1 MFRTFTERRARK
13 EQDQQRELSVRLRSP
28 EPEVRAAAAGEV
40 ARVRDTAWAIRE
52 LAQAMDREPSPTW
65 FDAVAGPFCDAV
77 CRDRAVRERVERMF
91 AAHADAPVELVRA
104 WTALLAEFGAGAA
117 SDTVDDELAAEVGDR
132 LRRVSE
138 QGGKPHELSGTDPDS
153 LDYVVTFGVT
163 VELLH
168 DAVRRYV
175 PLPADDIERTRRETR
190 ETLDRALVHPAR
202 SDDRHALLVSHCEP
216 PDDETWADRQL
227 AALRIGEALDLCGSA
242 EPDRV
247 ALGVQALALMLHLN
261 QVCLHDTVR
270 ETLDRLCVPDQDP
283 FTFSEVLS
291 CYPALHA
298 DRRLDDP
305 PVELFLAAL
314 GHADPLVRAHAAAG
328 LDTIAP
334 GLPEESRAVAALI
347 EAMEHDPDIEV
358 VRSAAYALATIPCSE
373 EADTRA
379 ASAALAGK
387 AAGSADP
394 GLRVASVDGAIHRD
408 EPGAHDALTAELRRP
423 DVEARFI
430 SSVDLFLDLGKLP
443 PKDVTAQWAR
453 LLERLRQDGWPDR
466 PNEHEDGDNTQPAFR
481 MALLELTL
489 DKMRAYDA

>member
-13 EQDQQRELSVRLRSP
+13 EQEEQRELSVRLRSP
-28 EPEVRAAAAGEV
+28 EPEVRVTAAGEIAQV
-40 ARVRDTAWAIRE
+40 KDTAWAIRE
-52 LAQAMDREPSPTW
+52 LAQAMDREPSPLW

-91 AAHADAPVELVRA
+91 AAHADEPVELVRA

-117 SDTVDDELAAEVGDR
+117 LDTVDDELAAEVGAR
-132 LRRVSE
+132 LRRVRE
-138 QGGKPHELSGTDPDS
+138 NGGMPHELSGADPDS

-168 DAVRRYV
+168 DAVRRYA

-190 ETLDRALVHPAR
+190 ETLERALAHPAR
-202 SDDRHALLVSHCEP
+202 SDDRHALLVSHCEL
-216 PDDETWADRQL
+216 PDDETWADRRL
-227 AALRIGEALDLCGSA
+227 AALRIREALDLCGSA

-247 ALGVQALALMLHLN
+247 ALGVEALDIMLHFN
-261 QVCLHDTVR
+261 HVCLNDAVR
-270 ETLDRLCVPDQDP
+270 ETLDGLCVPDQDP

-298 DRRLDDP
+298 DRRLADP
-305 PVELFLAAL
+305 PVEMFLAAL
-314 GHADPLVRAHAAAG
+314 GHTDPLVRANAAAG

-334 GLPEESRAVAALI
+334 GQPEESRAVAALI
-347 EAMEHDPDIEV
+347 EVMEHDPDIEV
-358 VRSAAYALATIPCSE
+358 VRSAAYALATIPCSA

-379 ASAALAGK
+379 ASAALAAK
-387 AAGSADP
+387 AGSADP
-394 GLRVASVDGAIHRD
+394 GLRVASVDGAIHRN
-408 EPGAHDALTAELRRP
+408 EPGAYDLLTAELRRP

-430 SSVDLFLDLGKLP
+430 SSVGFFLDLGKQP
-443 PKDVTAQWAR
+443 SKDVTAQWAR

-466 PNEHEDGDNTQPAFR
+466 PNEHEDGDDTEPGFR

-489 DKMRAYDA
+489 DKTRAYDA

>member
-13 EQDQQRELSVRLRSP
+13 EQERQRELSVRLRSP
-28 EPEVRAAAAGEV
+28 EPEVRAAAAGEIAQ
-40 ARVRDTAWAIRE
+40 ARDMAWAIRE
-52 LAQAMDREPSPTW
+52 LAQAMDREPSPIW

-77 CRDRAVRERVERMF
+77 CRDRAVQERVERMF

-117 SDTVDDELAAEVGDR
+117 LDTVDDELAAEVGAR
-132 LRRVSE
+132 LRRVRE
-138 QGGKPHELSGTDPDS
+138 QGGQPDELSGTDPES
-153 LDYVVTFGVT
+153 LTYVVTFGVT

-190 ETLDRALVHPAR
+190 ENLERALAHPAR
-202 SDDRHALLVSHCEP
+202 SDDRHALLVSHCEL

-227 AALRIGEALDLCGSA
+227 AAVRIREALDLCGSA

-247 ALGVQALALMLHLN
+247 ALGVQALAVMLQLN
-261 QVCLHDTVR
+261 HVCLNDAVR
-270 ETLDRLCVPDQDP
+270 ETLDSLCVPDQDP

-291 CYPALHA
+291 CYPSLHA
-298 DRRLDDP
+298 GRRLPDP

-334 GLPEESRAVAALI
+334 GQPAESRAVAALI

-358 VRSAAYALATIPCSE
+358 VRSAAYALATIPCSA

-387 AAGSADP
+387 AGSADP

-408 EPGAHDALTAELRRP
+408 EPGAFDLLTAELRRT
-423 DVEARFI
+423 DVEARFV

-443 PKDVTAQWAR
+443 PKEVTAQWAR

-466 PNEHEDGDNTQPAFR
+466 PNEHEDGDDTQPGFR
-481 MALLELTL
+481 MALLQLTL
-489 DKMRAYDA
+489 DKLRAHN

>member
-13 EQDQQRELSVRLRSP
+13 DQEQQRELSVRLRSP
-28 EPEVRAAAAGEV
+28 EPEVRVAAAGEV
-40 ARVRDTAWAIRE
+40 AQAQDTGWAIRE

-77 CRDRAVRERVERMF
+77 RRDRAVRERVERMF

-117 SDTVDDELAAEVGDR
+117 LDTVDDELAAEVGAR
-132 LRRVSE
+132 LRRVRE

-168 DAVRRYV
+168 AAVRRHV

-190 ETLDRALVHPAR
+190 ETLERALAHPAR
-202 SDDRHALLVSHCEP
+202 SDDRHALLLSHCELS
-216 PDDETWADRQL
+216 DDETWADRQL
-227 AALRIGEALDLCGSA
+227 AALRIREALDLCGST

-247 ALGVQALALMLHLN
+247 ALGVQALAVMLQLN
-261 QVCLHDTVR
+261 HVCLNDAVR
-270 ETLDRLCVPDQDP
+270 ETLDSLCVPDQDP

-291 CYPALHA
+291 CYPSLHA
-298 DRRLDDP
+298 DRRLHDP
-305 PVELFLAAL
+305 PVEMFLSAL
-314 GHADPLVRAHAAAG
+314 GHADPLVRANAAGG

-334 GLPEESRAVAALI
+334 GQPEESRAVAALI

-358 VRSAAYALATIPCSE
+358 VRSAAYALATIPCRE

-387 AAGSADP
+387 AGSADP

-408 EPGAHDALTAELRRP
+408 EPGAFDLLTAELRRP

-443 PKDVTAQWAR
+443 SKDVTAQWAR

-466 PNEHEDGDNTQPAFR
+466 PNEHEDGDDTEPGFR